1 MQEFSYLVTVEVL
14 VSVEEEAGV
23 DKVRR
28 PG

>member
-1 MQEFSYLVTVEVL
+1 MQEFSYLVIVGVL